1 MDYSKAKFYKSCYLK
16 EQLFESKK
24 GEVVFVGYSNV
35 GKSSL
40 INKIINRKKL
50 ARVSNVPGKT
60 ISINFYSVDD
70 IYLVDFPGYGFAKIS
85 KSKKKIW
92 ESLAEEYFSYKRKIF
107 LSILVLDVR
116 RGMRELDY
124 EMVKYLISKKI
135 YFIVILNKT
144 DKLKKDELQKML
156 EKTKKDLSFLKN
168 IEIFLFSSKT
178 GKETEILRERIENY
192 KKIYRS

>member
-1 MDYSKAKFYKSCYLK
+1 
-16 EQLFESKK
+16 
-24 GEVVFVGYSNV
+24 
-35 GKSSL
+35 
-40 INKIINRKKL
+40 
-50 ARVSNVPGKT
+50 
-60 ISINFYSVDD
+60 
-70 IYLVDFPGYGFAKIS
+70 
-85 KSKKKIW
+85 
-92 ESLAEEYFSYKRKIF
+92 
-107 LSILVLDVR
+107 
-116 RGMRELDY
+116 MRELDY